1 MKKMLKLHI
10 IARPI
15 NEEHGKLLFGL
26 DRETDR
32 HIDEM
37 LTAQH
42 KTETLVIWEGKI
54 VSHMKKK

>member
-1 MKKMLKLHI
+1 MLKLHTF

-15 NEEHGKLLFGL
+15 NQEHDNLLFGRDL
-26 DRETDR
+26 ETDR

-42 KTETLVIWEGKI
+42 KTETLVIWEGKMYHI
-54 VSHMKKK
+54 

>member
-1 MKKMLKLHI
+1 MLKLHTFI
-10 IARPI
+10 TRPI
-15 NEEHGKLLFGL
+15 NKEHDNLLFGRDL
-26 DRETDR
+26 ETDR